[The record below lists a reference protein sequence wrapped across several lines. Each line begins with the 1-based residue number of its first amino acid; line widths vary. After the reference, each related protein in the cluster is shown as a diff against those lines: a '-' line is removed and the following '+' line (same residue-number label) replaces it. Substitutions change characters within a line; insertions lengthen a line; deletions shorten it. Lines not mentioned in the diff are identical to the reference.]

1 MKTSIRIM
9 VLLLSLLAA
18 FGGVAKPSIPDLDF
32 ETYDK
37 FPADGWRVS
46 GGEAGYSFSVD
57 DKVFQRG
64 QRSVSVEFK
73 RDKPNAGSFGYGL
86 ALQAKGQNIKLRG
99 AVKTEGITDGWAGL
113 MLNVHPNQAFSNMR
127 EQKLFGD
134 NDWRDFEISLDVDLK
149 NASAITVGGVLS
161 GNGKVWFDDLQ
172 ILIDDKP
179 LTSSQ
184 LREIP
189 RAYKDDEFDAG
200 SKLVLSGLDEA
211 TLVNLDLL
219 GRVWGFLKYHHPNV
233 GRGDYNWDYELFR
246 FLPDYL
252 SAVDVQERDKSLV
265 GWIDRL
271 GKVTPCIDCK
281 VTNQESVLKP
291 DHRWFYEFGLSKE
304 LIKKLNSVYEDRRQ
318 GASFY
323 VTTNSRRRVI
333 FSNEKAYF
341 NMPYPDDGFR
351 LLALYRYWNIVQY
364 FFPYKYLTDKE
375 WSGVLAEYLPLFLG
389 AKNRLDYEKVT
400 LSLIAELKDTHA
412 NLWAGRGEVEKM
424 RGEFYPPVFTRFVE
438 GELVVVDFYTDNESN
453 ISDMSRLGG
462 LSIGDVITEID
473 GVAVEKLV
481 KDKLRYYPASNE
493 ASRLRDIAP
502 DLLRSNKA
510 EIDISF
516 RRDKLMGN
524 TSLKLFKKDEL
535 DYFYLY
541 RKPKGEKSYK
551 NIDGDIGYVTLA
563 TIEKEDVDSIKNQF
577 KDAAG
582 IIIDIRNY
590 PNTPSMYSLGSFFV
604 EDKSAFAKF
613 TYPNI
618 NNPGEFGVGN
628 VAVLKP
634 SEVTFKGK
642 LVVLVNENTQ
652 SQAEFTAMA
661 FRAGRDTTIIGSKTS
676 GADGNMVRLDL
687 PGGLRTAF
695 SGLGVYYPDGGETQR
710 VGIIPD
716 IEVRP
721 TIVGVREGRDELVET
736 AIEVIKTSSVGR

>member
-1 MKTSIRIM
+1 M

-291 DHRWFYEFGLSKE
+291 DHRW
-304 LIKKLNSVYEDRRQ
+304 
-318 GASFY
+318 
-323 VTTNSRRRVI
+323 
-333 FSNEKAYF
+333 
-341 NMPYPDDGFR
+341 
-351 LLALYRYWNIVQY
+351 
-364 FFPYKYLTDKE
+364 
-375 WSGVLAEYLPLFLG
+375 
-389 AKNRLDYEKVT
+389 
-400 LSLIAELKDTHA
+400 
-412 NLWAGRGEVEKM
+412 
-424 RGEFYPPVFTRFVE
+424 
-438 GELVVVDFYTDNESN
+438 
-453 ISDMSRLGG
+453 
-462 LSIGDVITEID
+462 
-473 GVAVEKLV
+473 
-481 KDKLRYYPASNE
+481 
-493 ASRLRDIAP
+493 
-502 DLLRSNKA
+502 
-510 EIDISF
+510 
-516 RRDKLMGN
+516 
-524 TSLKLFKKDEL
+524 
-535 DYFYLY
+535 
-541 RKPKGEKSYK
+541 
-551 NIDGDIGYVTLA
+551 
-563 TIEKEDVDSIKNQF
+563 
-577 KDAAG
+577 
-582 IIIDIRNY
+582 
-590 PNTPSMYSLGSFFV
+590 
-604 EDKSAFAKF
+604 
-613 TYPNI
+613 
-618 NNPGEFGVGN
+618 
-628 VAVLKP
+628 
-634 SEVTFKGK
+634 
-642 LVVLVNENTQ
+642 
-652 SQAEFTAMA
+652 
-661 FRAGRDTTIIGSKTS
+661 
-676 GADGNMVRLDL
+676 
-687 PGGLRTAF
+687 
-695 SGLGVYYPDGGETQR
+695 
-710 VGIIPD
+710 
-716 IEVRP
+716 
-721 TIVGVREGRDELVET
+721 
-736 AIEVIKTSSVGR
+736 